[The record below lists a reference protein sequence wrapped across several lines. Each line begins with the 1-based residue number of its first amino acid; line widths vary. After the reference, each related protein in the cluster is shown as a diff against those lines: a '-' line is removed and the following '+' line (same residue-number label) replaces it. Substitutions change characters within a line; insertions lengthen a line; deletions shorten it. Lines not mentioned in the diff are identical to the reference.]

1 MPLAYPSFELP
12 FLDPLTY
19 YPLTEGPSFVDIEVK
34 PDFKSVISQE
44 LIEFGG
50 NTQFSDKKT
59 LLAQFTKEKQLLL
72 KECIN
77 GMLLTSEN
85 DYIAEAF
92 KKILDKRRQFNELGI
107 KSDENV
113 QSIIEL
119 RFKPILQCSE
129 ESLNL
134 MKTIYET

>member
-1 MPLAYPSFELP
+1 LRLAKPLADPSFELP

-113 QSIIEL
+113 
-119 RFKPILQCSE
+119 
-129 ESLNL
+129 
-134 MKTIYET
+134 